1 MTLQELQEK
10 IKSIKQKYH
19 TLNRIEGYKTWGA
32 GEYLHGLQGDVGDLG
47 KLYLAKKGFAFSQ
60 KDLDRKIAQEL
71 ADILWDVLVLADELD
86 VDLEDQIEKTLN
98 KLGQK
103 IADRKIVK

>member
-1 MTLQELQEK
+1 MQLAELIEQ
-10 IKSIKQKYH
+10 IKRLKASYNA
-19 TLNRIEGYKTWGA
+19 LNRIEGYKTWGA
-32 GEYLHGLQGDVGDLG
+32 GEYLHGLQGDVGDLA
-47 KLYLAKKGFAFSQ
+47 KLFLAKKGFAFSQ

-71 ADILWDVLVLADELD
+71 ADILWDVLVLADEMN
-86 VDLEDQIEKTLN
+86 VDIENEMEKTIN

>member
-1 MTLQELQEK
+1 MQLAELIEQ
-10 IKSIKQKYH
+10 IKRLKAAYNA
-19 TLNRIEGYKTWGA
+19 LNRMEGYKTWGA
-32 GEYLHGLQGDVGDLG
+32 AEYLHALQGDVGDFG

-86 VDLEDQIEKTLN
+86 VDLEDEMEKTLN